1 MLIQKAQTYVRSV
14 RKRIVSEMKAIG
26 LVKTPTIERVQ
37 SHDDYT
43 LVTSSG
49 YSGRYQN
56 NQQSAY
62 RNPRNANHLMKTGLH
77 ILMEPHLYE

>member
-1 MLIQKAQTYVRSV
+1 MLIQKAQTYVRSI

-37 SHDDYT
+37 SHDDYS
-43 LVTSSG
+43 LLTSLG

-56 NQQSAY
+56 N
-62 RNPRNANHLMKTGLH
+62 
-77 ILMEPHLYE
+77 

>member
-26 LVKTPTIERVQ
+26 LVKTQTIERVQ

-43 LVTSSG
+43 LLTSSG
-49 YSGRYQN
+49 YSGRTQFN
-56 NQQSAY
+56 
-62 RNPRNANHLMKTGLH
+62 
-77 ILMEPHLYE
+77 